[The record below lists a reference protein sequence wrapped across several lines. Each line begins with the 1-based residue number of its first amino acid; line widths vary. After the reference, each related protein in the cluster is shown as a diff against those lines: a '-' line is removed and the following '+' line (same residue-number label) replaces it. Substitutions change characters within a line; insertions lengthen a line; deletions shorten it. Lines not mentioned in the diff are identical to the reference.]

1 MSIVKPNDFI
11 DILTKKREEF
21 LENYLKPPSPSVTFD
36 DFERIRTL
44 GRGAFGRVLL
54 VRHHKSVTYYAMK
67 ILSKT
72 EIVKSKQIDNAIN
85 EKRILAACD
94 FVFIIKLYYSF
105 KDNSYLYM
113 VLEFV
118 IGGEMFT
125 LLRNM
130 RRFPENMVKFY
141 GAQVVLA
148 FEYLHFMSIV
158 YRDLKPEN
166 LLISANGFLKVA
178 DLGFAKIIPKDKRT
192 WTLCGTPDYMA
203 PEIIMNKGYHTSVD
217 WWAFGVLM
225 YEMTTGFPPF
235 MHQDQMKTFEHI
247 VSGKIKYT
255 NGFQPD
261 LKNLINNL
269 IQVDLSRRY
278 GNLKNGINDIK
289 DHPYFEGFNWIQL
302 YEQHMK
308 PPFKPK
314 CSGPADTS
322 CFEKWDEEVFKVADK
337 DKFKNEFSNF

>member
-1 MSIVKPNDFI
+1 MPSGQDQLEKIFAAKE
-11 DILTKKREEF
+11 KEF
-21 LENYLKPPSPSVTFD
+21 FEKFNANPKNTATWD
-36 DFERIRTL
+36 DFQRIRTL

-54 VRHHKSVTYYAMK
+54 VKYRNQEEYYAMK
-67 ILSKT
+67 VLSKV
-72 EIVKSKQIDNAIN
+72 EIVKSRQVENAIM
-85 EKRILAACD
+85 EKRILAACNIHLILRLA
-94 FVFIIKLYYSF
+94 FSF

-113 VLEFV
+113 VTEFV

-148 FEYLHFMSIV
+148 FEYLHRLTIA

-166 LLISANGFLKVA
+166 LLITGEGFLKVA
-178 DLGFAKIIPKDKRT
+178 DLGFAKLIPKDKRT

-203 PEIIMNKGYHTSVD
+203 PEIIMNKGYSYSVD

-247 VSGKIKYT
+247 ISGKVKFTNQFGPEIK
-255 NGFQPD
+255 D
-261 LKNLINNL
+261 LIKNL
-269 IQVDLSRRY
+269 IQVDLSRRF
-278 GNLKNGINDIK
+278 GNLKNGIMDIK
-289 DHPYFEGFNWIQL
+289 DHKYFSDIDFLAIYNKEVKVPY
-302 YEQHMK
+302 K
-308 PPFKPK
+308 PNCK
-314 CSGPADTS
+314 GPGDTS
-322 CFEKWDEEVFKVADK
+322 NFEKWEEETLKVADRP
-337 DKFKNEFSNF
+337 KFKTEFEAF

>member
-1 MSIVKPNDFI
+1 MPEKSELNEILEEKVK
-11 DILTKKREEF
+11 EF
-21 LENYLKPPSPSVTFD
+21 HHLYANSPKDTAKME

-54 VRHHKSVTYYAMK
+54 VRHIETDSFYALK
-67 ILSKT
+67 VLSKV
-72 EIVKSKQIDNAIN
+72 EIVKSRQVDNAIN
-85 EKRILAACD
+85 EKRILSACNFP
-94 FVFIIKLYYSF
+94 FVIRLFYSF

-113 VLEFV
+113 VMEFV

-148 FEYLHFMSIV
+148 FEYLHHLTIA

-166 LLISANGFLKVA
+166 LLITADGFLKVA
-178 DLGFAKIIPKDKRT
+178 DLGFAKLIPKDKRT

-203 PEIIMNKGYHTSVD
+203 PEIIMSKGYHCAVD
-217 WWAFGVLM
+217 WWAFGVLL

-247 VSGKIKYT
+247 ISGKVKFT
-255 NGFQPD
+255 NNFSPVLKD
-261 LKNLINNL
+261 LVRNL
-269 IQVDLSRRY
+269 IQVDLSRRF

-289 DHPYFEGFNWIQL
+289 RHAYFSDLDWLQL
-302 YEQHMK
+302 YQMK
-308 PPFKPK
+308 IRPPYKPK
-314 CSGPADTS
+314 CKGPCDTS
-322 CFEKWDEEVFKVADK
+322 CFEKWDEENFKVSDK
-337 DKFKNEFSNF
+337 EKFKYEFEDF